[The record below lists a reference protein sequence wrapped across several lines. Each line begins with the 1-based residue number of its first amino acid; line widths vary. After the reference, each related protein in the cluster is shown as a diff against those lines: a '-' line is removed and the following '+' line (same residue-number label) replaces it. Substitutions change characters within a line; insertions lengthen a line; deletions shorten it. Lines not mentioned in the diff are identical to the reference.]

1 MEVTG
6 SKQEAS
12 GTQRGRPSSALLTRA
27 SRAQES
33 PFGFSPFSLVR
44 RLMEGMDRMLEEFRI
59 IPLPEGAD
67 VDHPSARFDNG
78 VLEVSVP
85 LSAQAQRR
93 RRIEIQGAS
102 SGAQAKRPEG
112 QTAVH

>member
-1 MEVTG
+1 
-6 SKQEAS
+6 
-12 GTQRGRPSSALLTRA
+12 
-27 SRAQES
+27 
-33 PFGFSPFSLVR
+33 
-44 RLMEGMDRMLEEFRI
+44 MEGMDRMLEEFRI